1 MFNSSLQDDL
11 WVCGVDLAATL
22 PDSQGPA
29 PGMVWLGSV
38 LKKKSTDLKIQKIN
52 Q

>member
-1 MFNSSLQDDL
+1 MLMFNSSLQDDL

-29 PGMVWLGSV
+29 PGMVWLGSQF
-38 LKKKSTDLKIQKIN
+38 KKKNPQI
-52 Q
+52 